1 MRDLPIMASRSETV
15 NSVYLQMI
23 RRVLVKFRE
32 LQKLLKAL
40 QKPNVLDS
48 V

>member
-15 NSVYLQMI
+15 NSVYLQVI
-23 RRVLVKFRE
+23 KRVLVKFRE
-32 LQKLLKAL
+32 PQKLLKAL
-40 QKPNVLDS
+40 QKPNILNS